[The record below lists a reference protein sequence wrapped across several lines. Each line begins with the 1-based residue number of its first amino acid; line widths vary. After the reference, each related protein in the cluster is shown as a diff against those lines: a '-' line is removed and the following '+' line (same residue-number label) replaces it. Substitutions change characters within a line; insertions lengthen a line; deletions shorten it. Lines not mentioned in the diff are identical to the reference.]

1 MKKYTY
7 FLLFVVLFS
16 YGCSA
21 KFHLK
26 QSERHKRIAIQK
38 GGLIERDTIWTEREV
53 ITKLIEKDTVFT
65 SLQGDTVY
73 IQKEKLKIK
82 YVKIPGDSVF
92 IEGACVPD
100 TLKILVPT
108 TVTEIIHA
116 PKPTIKWWMYTHPE
130 TIIPINSNPA
140 NTFPP

>member
-1 MKKYTY
+1 MNKATILTLL
-7 FLLFVVLFS
+7 FLLS
-16 YGCSA
+16 GCSA
-21 KFHLK
+21 NWHLK
-26 QSERHKRIAIQK
+26 RSERHKLIAIQK
-38 GGLIERDTIWTEREV
+38 GALIQHDTVWTEKEV

-73 IQKEKLKIK
+73 IQKEHLKIK

-108 TVTEIIHA
+108 TVTEVVHAEKNWMNRWIIWLLIGFA
-116 PKPTIKWWMYTHPE
+116 IGILLALFLKR
-130 TIIPINSNPA
+130 
-140 NTFPP
+140 

>member
-1 MKKYTY
+1 MKKYTF
-7 FLLFVVLFS
+7 FLLIVVLFT

-26 QSERHKRIAIQK
+26 QSKRHKLIAIQK
-38 GGLIERDTIWTEREV
+38 GALIERDTVWIEKEV

-73 IQKEKLKIK
+73 IQKERLKIK

-92 IEGACVPD
+92 IEGACIPD

-108 TVTEIIHA
+108 TVTEIIHSPE
-116 PKPTIKWWMYTHPE
+116 PKFKWWHFILIGLAVG
-130 TIIPINSNPA
+130 IIIA
-140 NTFPP
+140 LLLKK